1 MNVMRIVALAGLWLI
16 VAACAGTGPS
26 GGQAVAPASSA
37 AVAPGGDAQA
47 SAEIAQVREVTV
59 AASTVSTESPDDVI
73 CRREVR
79 TGSHFTT
86 RVCRTRA
93 EIEAT
98 QRETQEFMRE
108 RQRAGGAVGA
118 GEAVTQ

>member
-16 VAACAGTGPS
+16 VSACAGTGS
-26 GGQAVAPASSA
+26 TGGLAAAPGSSA
-37 AVAPGGDAQA
+37 AAAPGGDAQA
-47 SAEIAQVREVTV
+47 PAEVAQVREVAVT
-59 AASTVSTESPDDVI
+59 AAATESPDDVI

-79 TGSHFTT
+79 TGSHFAT

-108 RQRAGGAVGA
+108 RQRIAGGAGA
-118 GEAVTQ
+118 GEAATP